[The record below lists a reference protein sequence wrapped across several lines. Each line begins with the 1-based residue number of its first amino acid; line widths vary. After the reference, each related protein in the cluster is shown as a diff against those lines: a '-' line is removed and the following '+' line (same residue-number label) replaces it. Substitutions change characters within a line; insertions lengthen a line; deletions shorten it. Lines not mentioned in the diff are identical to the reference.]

1 MSNERHRTRDLEQL
15 SAYLDHALRD
25 RQIRQLESRL
35 QREPALREQLE
46 NLRQTKLLMSQLPRM
61 RAPRNFTLTPD
72 MVKVRQP
79 QKRPMFFSLKLAT
92 SLAAIFLVALFGV
105 EFFLGGNLA
114 EQTHM
119 ASEPMA
125 EEAQMDAAEK
135 PAPLI
140 IWSEGGQGG
149 GGAEGSPYG
158 MGGGESIALEVP
170 VEEWGTMPEVE
181 MIAPEAQEEESAK
194 ELDEESMTPEAPV
207 EEERAMP
214 EAEMIA
220 PQAQEEESTK
230 ELGEES
236 ALTFAEDSTNT
247 NPILGLNPDE
257 GGQIIESSKPGE
269 QLGVDAA
276 NWPAILRWAQVS
288 LAGIAVAGAL
298 MLLIMHI
305 KRVRIQ

>member
-15 SAYLDHALRD
+15 SAYLDHALND

-105 EFFLGGNLA
+105 EFILGGNLA
-114 EQTHM
+114 ERTHM

-125 EEAQMDAAEK
+125 EVAQMDAAEK

-149 GGAEGSPYG
+149 GAESSGFG
-158 MGGGESIALEVP
+158 MGGGGE
-170 VEEWGTMPEVE
+170 E
-181 MIAPEAQEEESAK
+181 MILEAPAPEEQVEAEALPKEAPEALEESVSQADEESA
-194 ELDEESMTPEAPV
+194 A
-207 EEERAMP
+207 RA
-214 EAEMIA
+214 AD
-220 PQAQEEESTK
+220 
-230 ELGEES
+230 S
-236 ALTFAEDSTNT
+236 AGI

-257 GGQIIESSKPGE
+257 GGQIIESSKPGDQIE
-269 QLGVDAA
+269 TAA
-276 NWPAILRWAQVS
+276 PNWTDLLRWAQFALAVLAVGGS
-288 LAGIAVAGAL
+288 LT
-298 MLLIMHI
+298 LLVLHT
-305 KRVRIQ
+305 KRVRNR